1 MSGILLDSESKNAAL
16 SMLNKGIDKYPK
28 VKELY
33 LEKLKI
39 YDLTEDLQGIRQTK
53 LEMENA
59 FR

>member
-1 MSGILLDSESKNAAL
+1 
-16 SMLNKGIDKYPK
+16 MLNKGIDKYPK

-39 YDLTEDLQGIRQTK
+39 YDLTEDLQGIGQTK